1 MDFMN
6 TYTICVFTEN
16 SIGLLNKITIIFTRR
31 RINIDSLTVS
41 ETERKGISRFTIVI
55 KHEKREEVE
64 KLVRQI
70 RKIVEV
76 LAVFGYLN
84 EDIVFDEIALFK
96 ISTPLGSRPLDV
108 ETINRVHKAW
118 VVYWGLDYVVIQKTG
133 SEKEIFDFFKYI
145 KPHGI
150 IEFVRSGRVAVAKTP
165 MGLVEYLPED
175 MEWEYYL

>member
-1 MDFMN
+1 MT

-31 RINIDSLTVS
+31 RINIESLTVS

-70 RKIVEV
+70 RKIIEV

-84 EDIVFDEIALFK
+84 DDIVYNEIALFK
-96 ISTPLGSRPLDV
+96 VSSPLNGKSVDI
-108 ETINRVHKAW
+108 ETINKVYKAW
-118 VVYWGLDYVVIQKTG
+118 VVYWGLDYVVIEKTG
-133 SEKEIFDFFKYI
+133 TEEEIFDFFKYI

-150 IEFVRSGRVAVAKTP
+150 IEFVRSGRVAVGKTP
-165 MGLVEYLPED
+165 QGLIEYLPEEIT
-175 MEWEYYL
+175 EWEYYL

>member
-1 MDFMN
+1 MT

-31 RINIDSLTVS
+31 RINIESLTVS

-70 RKIVEV
+70 RKIIEV

-84 EDIVFDEIALFK
+84 EDIVYNEIALFK
-96 ISTPLGSRPLDV
+96 ISTPLNGKSVDV
-108 ETINRVHKAW
+108 ETINKVYKAW
-118 VVYWGLDYVVIQKTG
+118 VVYWGLDYVVIEKTG
-133 SEKEIFDFFKYI
+133 TETEIFDFFRYI

-150 IEFVRSGRVAVAKTP
+150 IEFVRSGRVAVGKTP
-165 MGLVEYLPED
+165 QGLIEYLPEEIT
-175 MEWEYYL
+175 EWEYYL